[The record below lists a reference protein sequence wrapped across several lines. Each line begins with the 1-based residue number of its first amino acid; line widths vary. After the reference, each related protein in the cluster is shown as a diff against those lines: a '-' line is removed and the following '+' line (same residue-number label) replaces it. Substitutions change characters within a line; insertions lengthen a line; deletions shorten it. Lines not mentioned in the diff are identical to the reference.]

1 MTGNPSPALPRPA
14 AAGVVVGGFVV
25 GVVVGLVLFAAAIAA
40 WWVSPVLTAVLVAIA
55 VVLMTAWQLY
65 RRARGIPAAPQNA
78 WTVYVWPLTFG
89 ALAVIA
95 LNGWIYRISADAG
108 GESGEFGTLIGLAT
122 GVVGM
127 AAAYGYGRV
136 RAQKAQ
142 LSLLGDDESPVGVT
156 ADQEDEDEADWFF
169 PTAK

>member
-1 MTGNPSPALPRPA
+1 MSRPS
-14 AAGVVVGGFVV
+14 AAGQVTAVVA
-25 GVVVGLVLFAAAIAA
+25 GLILLVAAVAA
-40 WWVSPVLTAVLVAIA
+40 WWVSPWVTAILVGVA
-55 VVLMTAWQLY
+55 VVVLSCWQWY
-65 RRARGIPAAPQNA
+65 RRRRGIPPAPETA

-95 LNGWIYRISADAG
+95 LNGWIYRISVDAG
-108 GESGEFGTLIGLAT
+108 GGSTTIGMLAGLAT

-142 LSLLGDDESPVGVT
+142 LAQVVDNAVDDPGEQRESGDD
-156 ADQEDEDEADWFF
+156 QQWFF
-169 PTAK
+169 PQAGS

>member
-1 MTGNPSPALPRPA
+1 MTGRIVGIVCGVILLVA
-14 AAGVVVGGFVV
+14 AV
-25 GVVVGLVLFAAAIAA
+25 AA
-40 WWVSPVLTAVLVAIA
+40 WWVSPVLTAVLVAVA

-65 RRARGIPAAPQNA
+65 RRARHIPAAEQDV

-136 RAQKAQ
+136 RAQKVQVTEQQYGAVQ
-142 LSLLGDDESPVGVT
+142 TVDD
-156 ADQEDEDEADWFF
+156 AEDEPDEEWFF
-169 PTAK
+169 PTAR

>member
-1 MTGNPSPALPRPA
+1 MTGTVV
-14 AAGVVVGGFVV
+14 AGVC
-25 GVVVGLVLFAAAIAA
+25 GLILLGAAIAA
-40 WWVSPVLTAVLVAIA
+40 WWVSPVLTAVLVAVA
-55 VVLMTAWQLY
+55 VVIMTAWQLY

-108 GESGEFGTLIGLAT
+108 GESGEVGTLIGLAT
-122 GVVGM
+122 GVIGM

-136 RAQKAQ
+136 RAQKVQVSEQRYGAAQ
-142 LSLLGDDESPVGVT
+142 NLDDADDEPD
-156 ADQEDEDEADWFF
+156 AEWFF
-169 PTAK
+169 PTSR

>member
-1 MTGNPSPALPRPA
+1 MTGTVV
-14 AAGVVVGGFVV
+14 AGVC
-25 GVVVGLVLFAAAIAA
+25 GLILLGAAIAA
-40 WWVSPVLTAVLVAIA
+40 WWVSPVLTAVLVAVA
-55 VVLMTAWQLY
+55 VVIMTAWQLY

-108 GESGEFGTLIGLAT
+108 GESGEVGTLIGLAT
-122 GVVGM
+122 GVIGM

-136 RAQKAQ
+136 RAQEVQVSEQRYGAAQ
-142 LSLLGDDESPVGVT
+142 NLDDADDEPD
-156 ADQEDEDEADWFF
+156 AEWFF
-169 PTAK
+169 PTSR

>member
-1 MTGNPSPALPRPA
+1 MAGQAVA
-14 AAGVVVGGFVV
+14 AVA
-25 GVVVGLVLFAAAIAA
+25 GLVLLVAAVAS
-40 WWVSPVLTAVLVAIA
+40 WWVSPWITAILVAIA
-55 VVLMTAWQLY
+55 VIVLSYWQWY
-65 RRARGIPAAPQNA
+65 RRRRGLPGAPETT

-108 GESGEFGTLIGLAT
+108 GGSGELGMIVGLIT

-136 RAQKAQ
+136 RAQEAQ
-142 LSLLGDDESPVGVT
+142 LAEVAPADGDRDEP
-156 ADQEDEDEADWFF
+156 ADEEWFF
-169 PTAK
+169 PQSP